1 LQRAIDYVDT
11 DWFWI
16 CDIDDQVMPDGLAGL
31 DEIAADVWQVG
42 FHRSDGEIY
51 LPPRLTNDE
60 YLALEKNV
68 YVGSSMVRTE
78 AFHNVGGFDDIA
90 FQDWGLWRK
99 LARDGHT
106 FDVSDRPHF
115 EYTLHPTTRTELEFT
130 TAARKAQIAEMME
143 AENALA

>member
-1 LQRAIDYVDT
+1 VYGDYERFEERWNDAIAQLDPAPDSVIIGSPGSSYAWRHTQAWSLQRAIDYVDT

-42 FHRSDGEIY
+42 FHRSDGETY

-68 YVGSSMVRTE
+68 YVGSSMVRT
-78 AFHNVGGFDDIA
+78 
-90 FQDWGLWRK
+90 
-99 LARDGHT
+99 
-106 FDVSDRPHF
+106 
-115 EYTLHPTTRTELEFT
+115 
-130 TAARKAQIAEMME
+130 
-143 AENALA
+143 